1 MVAVLVFHTGS
12 VKMPTSLFDYPSMN
26 SYNSRHSIMIFVL
39 FSFQIDRL
47 RILLSAHESIEDTV
61 LWEQK
66 IFIGATPLV
75 NQPDELDVEN
85 FLSRKGS
92 ARESYNTGVQLSQ
105 NIILQSCLSFT

>member
-1 MVAVLVFHTGS
+1 
-12 VKMPTSLFDYPSMN
+12 
-26 SYNSRHSIMIFVL
+26 MIFVL

-85 FLSRKGS
+85 VLSRKGS
-92 ARESYNTGVQLSQ
+92 ARESCITGIQLSPKHQ
-105 NIILQSCLSFT
+105 IIKLFFQVKYLKLIYFAKYFRS